1 MAEIAVVG
9 DDGDDNSLKVGDP
22 QNLNNLC
29 GHLAISGLGNARD
42 ARVAEKADLKK
53 KKHLHI

>member
-1 MAEIAVVG
+1 MG
-9 DDGDDNSLKVGDP
+9 DDGDDNSLKVGDL
-22 QNLNNLC
+22 QNLNYLC